1 MTEPVLVIQQPDLA
15 RCCLSSSDKQDV
27 CGRTDC
33 IPSSCPTSAPLD
45 IDSEIGELNAFFI
58 ESAGHDSLNYRQSCA
73 VESLAL
79 MNSKLTVH
87 LLMTSEINM
96 TSPTIK
102 LLVDNYPN
110 IRISQIRLGDYIYGT
125 PLEHWYFC
133 TTWNYGSSAVSHLS
147 DGLRFLTLSKYGGYY
162 FDLDVIQMNPVTE
175 FKNFVVAED
184 GRKVGSSVIHADF
197 QHPIIRNAVEEFH
210 TNYK

>member
-1 MTEPVLVIQQPDLA
+1 
-15 RCCLSSSDKQDV
+15 
-27 CGRTDC
+27 
-33 IPSSCPTSAPLD
+33 
-45 IDSEIGELNAFFI
+45 
-58 ESAGHDSLNYRQSCA
+58 
-73 VESLAL
+73 
-79 MNSKLTVH
+79 
-87 LLMTSEINM
+87 MTSEINM

-110 IRISQIRLGDYIYGT
+110 IRISRIRLEDYIYGT

-133 TTWNYGSSAVSHLS
+133 TTWNYGSSTVSHLS
-147 DGLRFLTLSKYGGYY
+147 DGFRFLTPSKYGGYY
-162 FDLDVIQMNPVTE
+162 FDLDVIQMNLVTE

-184 GRKVGSSVIHADF
+184 GKKVDSSVIHADF